1 MESVA
6 FPRFFFY
13 SDFSIRFWCIVKRIM
28 IEAIFEKYLHLISKD
43 VFVDLRQEVLIA
55 AWRHDFLALL
65 LLRRI
70 FTRIKKTSSP
80 CIGYNLHEFLL
91 YPSIDWATNEFHL
104 LKS

>member
-1 MESVA
+1 
-6 FPRFFFY
+6 
-13 SDFSIRFWCIVKRIM
+13 M

-70 FTRIKKTSSP
+70 FTRKKEEKQNGISIKSMP